1 MTKYIFVTGGVVSG
15 LGKGITS
22 ASLGN
27 LLKARGLSIV
37 NQKLDPYIN
46 VDPDTMNP
54 FQHGEVF
61 VTEDG
66 ATTDLDLGHY
76 ERFTGVNLRKDANV
90 TTGSIYRKVIE
101 RERKGD
107 YLGATVQ
114 VIPHITD
121 EIKRRIKGI
130 SNEVDVQ
137 ITEIGGTVGDIE
149 ILPFLEAARQ
159 IRKEFGQENV
169 MFVHVTLVPFIGPS
183 TELKTKPTQHS
194 VSMLRSYGISPD
206 LIVLRSEQELTD
218 EIKSKVSLFC
228 DVSFENVIN
237 APDLDDIYDVPIKMY
252 EEGLD
257 AAVDKRLALNSDS
270 PDLSRWNEM
279 LSLKNGV
286 NKNVKIAI
294 LGKYFGL
301 PDSYMSVVEA
311 LKHSCLQNKV
321 NLDLVW
327 IDADNY
333 EIEDLKNLNGVVVPG
348 GFGYRGIEGKIG
360 AIEYLRKNKI
370 PFLGICLGLQCAV
383 IEFAR
388 NVCGI
393 SDANSTE
400 FSQTTKNPVIDLLPN
415 QDLEADD
422 VGASMRLGTYPC
434 KIQPDTM
441 AKDIYNNEIIYERHR
456 HRYEVNNKFRNE
468 LESKGLVFSGLSPDE
483 DLVEMIELK
492 DHPYFVASQF
502 HPEFKSRPWDPAP
515 MFNSFIAAS
524 KEIEFFDEK
533 GSRIHE
539 LEKVEINPY
548 GLKILEL
555 NEIPSLKKQKGL
567 FIIWAD
573 SGIKGEHYLHAGDGV
588 PLRTVKALDEG
599 LPPFNSKG
607 LSIFISY
614 KI

>member
-159 IRKEFGQENV
+159 IRKEFGPENV

-257 AAVDKRLALNSDS
+257 SAVDKRLALNSVS

-286 NKNVKIAI
+286 DKNVKIAI

-333 EIEDLKNLNGVVVPG
+333 EIEDLKSLNGVVVPG
-348 GFGYRGIEGKIG
+348 GFGYRGIEGKIS

-383 IEFAR
+383 IEYAR

-400 FSQTTKNPVIDLLPN
+400 FSQTTKNPLIDLLPN

-524 KEIEFFDEK
+524 KEIEFFDENVK
-533 GSRIHE
+533 DEH
-539 LEKVEINPY
+539 KV
-548 GLKILEL
+548 K
-555 NEIPSLKKQKGL
+555 
-567 FIIWAD
+567 D
-573 SGIKGEHYLHAGDGV
+573 
-588 PLRTVKALDEG
+588 
-599 LPPFNSKG
+599 
-607 LSIFISY
+607 
-614 KI
+614 

>member
-27 LLKARGLSIV
+27 LLKARGLSVV

-159 IRKEFGQENV
+159 IRKELGQENV

-206 LIVLRSEQELTD
+206 IIVLRSEQELND
-218 EIKSKVSLFC
+218 EIKNKVSLFC
-228 DVSFENVIN
+228 DVSLENVIN
-237 APDLDDIYDVPIKMY
+237 APDLDDIYDIPIKMF

-257 AAVDKRLALNSDS
+257 SSVNTRLMLNSSS
-270 PDLSRWNEM
+270 PDFTQWKQM
-279 LSLKNGV
+279 LSLKDGV
-286 NKNVKIAI
+286 QKNIKIAI

-311 LKHSCLQNKV
+311 LKHACLHNKV

-327 IDADNY
+327 IDADNF
-333 EIEDLKNLNGVVVPG
+333 DLDELKKLNGVVVPG
-348 GFGYRGIEGKIG
+348 GLGYRGIEGKIL
-360 AIEYLRKNKI
+360 AIEYLRKNNI

-415 QDLEADD
+415 QNLEHDD

-434 KIQPDTM
+434 KIQPNTNVNE
-441 AKDIYNNEIIYERHR
+441 IYKNEIIYERHR
-456 HRYEVNNKFRNE
+456 HRYEVNNKFRKE
-468 LESKGLVFSGLSPDE
+468 LEDNGLIFSGLSPDE

-502 HPEFKSRPWDPAP
+502 HPEFKSRPWEPAP
-515 MFNSFIAAS
+515 MFNSFINAS
-524 KEIEFFDEK
+524 KNIEFVIENVED
-533 GSRIHE
+533 GQ
-539 LEKVEINPY
+539 KV
-548 GLKILEL
+548 K
-555 NEIPSLKKQKGL
+555 
-567 FIIWAD
+567 D
-573 SGIKGEHYLHAGDGV
+573 
-588 PLRTVKALDEG
+588 
-599 LPPFNSKG
+599 
-607 LSIFISY
+607 
-614 KI
+614 

>member
-1 MTKYIFVTGGVVSG
+1 VTKYIFVTGGVVSG

-27 LLKARGLSIV
+27 LLKARNLTVV

-76 ERFTGVNLRKDANV
+76 ERFTGVNLKRDANV

-101 RERKGD
+101 RERKGS
-107 YLGATVQ
+107 YLGDTVQ

-130 SNEVDVQ
+130 SNDVDVQ

-169 MFVHVTLVPFIGPS
+169 MFVHVTLVPYIGPS

-206 LIVLRSEQELTD
+206 LIVLRTD
-218 EIKSKVSLFC
+218 RDLGQEIKNKVSLFC
-228 DVSFENVIN
+228 DVDISNVIE
-237 APDLDDIYDVPIKMY
+237 APDLSDIYDVPIKMF

-257 AAVDKRLALNSDS
+257 EAVDKRLNLQTSP
-270 PDLSRWNEM
+270 PDLSKWKSM
-279 LSLKNGV
+279 MDLKKDIK
-286 NKNVKIAI
+286 KNIRIGI

-311 LKHSCLQNKV
+311 LRHSCLQQKLS
-321 NLDLVW
+321 LDLVW
-327 IDADNY
+327 LDADNY
-333 EIEDLKNLNGVVVPG
+333 ELEELSSLNGVIIPG
-348 GFGYRGIEGKIG
+348 GFGYRGIEGKIE
-360 AIEYLRKNKI
+360 AIKYIRENKI

-388 NVCGI
+388 NVCNI
-393 SDANSTE
+393 KDANSSE
-400 FSQTTKNPVIDLLPN
+400 FSQSSKNLVIDLLPDQN
-415 QDLEADD
+415 LEKDD

-434 KIQPDTM
+434 KIQSGSVSKSIY
-441 AKDIYNNEIIYERHR
+441 KDEVIYERHR
-456 HRYEVNNKFRNE
+456 HRYEVNNKYRDQLAE
-468 LESKGLVFSGLSPDE
+468 GGLVFSGLSPDNN
-483 DLVEMIELK
+483 LVEMIELS

-502 HPEFKSRPWDPAP
+502 HPEFKSRPWEPAP
-515 MFNSFIAAS
+515 MFYSFVEAAA
-524 KEIEFFDEK
+524 
-533 GSRIHE
+533 
-539 LEKVEINPY
+539 KVENS
-548 GLKILEL
+548 E
-555 NEIPSLKKQKGL
+555 
-567 FIIWAD
+567 
-573 SGIKGEHYLHAGDGV
+573 V
-588 PLRTVKALDEG
+588 PLKNEQTVSD
-599 LPPFNSKG
+599 
-607 LSIFISY
+607 
-614 KI
+614 

>member
-252 EEGLD
+252 KEGLD

-360 AIEYLRKNKI
+360 AIEFLRKNKI

-524 KEIEFFDEK
+524 KEIKFFDENVK
-533 GSRIHE
+533 DEH
-539 LEKVEINPY
+539 KV
-548 GLKILEL
+548 K
-555 NEIPSLKKQKGL
+555 
-567 FIIWAD
+567 D
-573 SGIKGEHYLHAGDGV
+573 
-588 PLRTVKALDEG
+588 
-599 LPPFNSKG
+599 
-607 LSIFISY
+607 
-614 KI
+614 

>member
-27 LLKARGLSIV
+27 LLKSRGLSVV

-90 TTGSIYRKVIE
+90 TTGSIYRKVID

-107 YLGATVQ
+107 YLGDTVQ

-130 SNEVDVQ
+130 SNDVDVQ

-206 LIVLRSEQELTD
+206 IIVLRSEQELND
-218 EIKSKVSLFC
+218 EIKNKVSLFC
-228 DVSFENVIN
+228 DVSIDNVIN
-237 APDLDDIYDVPIKMY
+237 APDLDDIYDIPIKMH

-257 AAVDKRLALNSDS
+257 SSVNTRLSLNSKD
-270 PDLSRWNEM
+270 PNLTQWKQM
-279 LSLKNGV
+279 LSLKDGV
-286 NKNVKIAI
+286 QQNIKIAI

-311 LKHSCLQNKV
+311 LKHACLQNKV
-321 NLDLVW
+321 NLDLLW
-327 IDADNY
+327 IDADNF
-333 EIEDLKNLNGVVVPG
+333 DLDELKKLNGVVVPG
-348 GFGYRGIEGKIG
+348 GFGYRGIEGKIL

-415 QDLEADD
+415 QNLEDD
-422 VGASMRLGTYPC
+422 DIGASMRLGTYPC
-434 KIQPDTM
+434 KIQSDTT
-441 AKDIYNNEIIYERHR
+441 ANEIYNNEIVYERHR
-456 HRYEVNNKFRNE
+456 HRYEVNNKFRKN
-468 LESKGLVFSGLSPDE
+468 LEDNGLIFSGLSPDE
-483 DLVEMIELK
+483 DLIEMIELK

-502 HPEFKSRPWDPAP
+502 HPEFKSRPWEPAP

-524 KEIEFFDEK
+524 KNIEFVIENVED
-533 GSRIHE
+533 GQ
-539 LEKVEINPY
+539 KV
-548 GLKILEL
+548 K
-555 NEIPSLKKQKGL
+555 
-567 FIIWAD
+567 D
-573 SGIKGEHYLHAGDGV
+573 
-588 PLRTVKALDEG
+588 
-599 LPPFNSKG
+599 
-607 LSIFISY
+607 
-614 KI
+614 

>member
-27 LLKARGLSIV
+27 LLKSRGLTVI

-130 SNEVDVQ
+130 SNDVDVQ

-159 IRKEFGQENV
+159 IRKELGSENV
-169 MFVHVTLVPFIGPS
+169 MFIHVTLVPYIGPS

-194 VSMLRSYGISPD
+194 VSMLRGYGISPD
-206 LIVLRSEQELTD
+206 LIVLRSDRGLD
-218 EIKSKVSLFC
+218 EDIKNKVSLFC
-228 DVSFENVIN
+228 DVTYENVIN
-237 APDLDDIYDVPIKMY
+237 APDLDDIYDVPLKMNS
-252 EEGLD
+252 EGLD
-257 AAVDKRLALNSDS
+257 LAVDKRLNLNTEQ
-270 PDLSRWNEM
+270 PDLESWKKM
-279 LSLKNGV
+279 LNLK
-286 NKNVKIAI
+286 KEATKEIRIAI

-301 PDSYMSVVEA
+301 PDSYMSVVES
-311 LKHSCLQNKV
+311 LKHACLQNKV
-321 NLDLVW
+321 NLNLQW
-327 IDADNY
+327 IDADSY
-333 EIEDLKNLNGVVVPG
+333 EIDDLSSLDGVVVPG
-348 GFGYRGIEGKIG
+348 GFGVRGIEGKIK
-360 AIEYLRKNKI
+360 AIQYLRVNKI

-383 IEFAR
+383 IEYAR

-393 SDANSTE
+393 NEANSSE
-400 FSQTTKNPVIDLLPN
+400 FSQNTKDYVIDLLPN
-415 QDLEADD
+415 QDLDKDD

-434 KIQPDTM
+434 KIEKNTLTSE
-441 AKDIYNNEIIYERHR
+441 IYNEEVIYERHR
-456 HRYEVNNKFRNE
+456 HRYEVNNKYRDI
-468 LESKGLVFSGLSPDE
+468 LEKNGLIFSGLSPDNN
-483 DLVEMIELK
+483 LVEMIEIK
-492 DHPYFVASQF
+492 DHPFFVASQF
-502 HPEFKSRPWDPAP
+502 HPEFKSRPWEPAP
-515 MFNSFIAAS
+515 MFNKFIKSAS
-524 KEIEFFDEK
+524 SEPKTTSDNSSK
-533 GSRIHE
+533 A
-539 LEKVEINPY
+539 KV
-548 GLKILEL
+548 K
-555 NEIPSLKKQKGL
+555 
-567 FIIWAD
+567 D
-573 SGIKGEHYLHAGDGV
+573 
-588 PLRTVKALDEG
+588 
-599 LPPFNSKG
+599 
-607 LSIFISY
+607 
-614 KI
+614 

>member
-27 LLKARGLSIV
+27 LLKSRGLSVI

-76 ERFTGVNLRKDANV
+76 ERFTGVNLRKDSNV

-101 RERKGD
+101 SERKGD

-130 SNEVDVQ
+130 SNDIDVQ

-159 IRKEFGQENV
+159 IRKELGSENV
-169 MFVHVTLVPFIGPS
+169 MFIHVTLVPFIGPS

-194 VSMLRSYGISPD
+194 VTLLRAAGISPD
-206 LIVLRSEQELTD
+206 LIVLRSDRELNE

-228 DVSFENVIN
+228 DVSLSNVIN
-237 APDLDDIYDVPIKMY
+237 APDLDDIYEVPLRMY
-252 EEGLD
+252 DEGLD
-257 AAVDKRLALNSDS
+257 NAVNDRLKLNSNS
-270 PDLSRWNEM
+270 QDLSQWKTM
-279 LSLKNGV
+279 VDLKQNAI
-286 NKNVKIAI
+286 NTVKIAI

-301 PDSYMSVVEA
+301 PDSYLSVVES
-311 LKHSCLQNKV
+311 LKHSCLQNNVK
-321 NLDLVW
+321 LDLHW
-327 IDADNY
+327 IDADNF
-333 EIEDLKNLNGVVVPG
+333 ELDSLADMDGVIVPG
-348 GFGYRGIEGKIG
+348 GFGYRGIEGKIS
-360 AIEYLRKNKI
+360 AIQYIRENKI

-393 SDANSTE
+393 SDANSSE
-400 FSQTTKNPVIDLLPN
+400 FSQNTKNYVIDLLPN
-415 QDLEADD
+415 QDLDKDD

-434 KIQPDTM
+434 KINPDTI
-441 AKDIYNNEIIYERHR
+441 ASKIYSDEVIYERHR
-456 HRYEVNNKFRNE
+456 HRYEVNNKYRDKLIEN
-468 LESKGLVFSGLSPDE
+468 GLIIGGVSPDNN
-483 DLVEMIELK
+483 LVEMIEIK

-502 HPEFKSRPWDPAP
+502 HPEFKSRPWEPAP
-515 MFNSFIAAS
+515 LFNDFIAS
-524 KEIEFFDEK
+524 
-533 GSRIHE
+533 S
-539 LEKVEINPY
+539 
-548 GLKILEL
+548 
-555 NEIPSLKKQKGL
+555 
-567 FIIWAD
+567 
-573 SGIKGEHYLHAGDGV
+573 IKTKSSESNNIV
-588 PLRTVKALDEG
+588 SETVK
-599 LPPFNSKG
+599 K
-607 LSIFISY
+607 
-614 KI
+614 K

>member
-1 MTKYIFVTGGVVSG
+1 VTKYIFVTGGVVSG

-27 LLKARGLSIV
+27 LLKARGLSVV

-130 SNEVDVQ
+130 SNDVDVQ

-159 IRKEFGQENV
+159 IRKELGQENV

-206 LIVLRSEQELTD
+206 IIVLRSEQELND

-228 DVSFENVIN
+228 DVSLENVIN
-237 APDLDDIYDVPIKMY
+237 APDLDDIYDVPIKMFQ
-252 EEGLD
+252 EGLD
-257 AAVDKRLALNSDS
+257 SSVNTRLSLDSDE
-270 PDLSRWNEM
+270 PNLDQWKQM
-279 LSLKNGV
+279 LSLKDGV
-286 NKNVKIAI
+286 KKDIKIAI

-311 LKHSCLQNKV
+311 LKHACLQNKV
-321 NLDLVW
+321 NLDLAW
-327 IDADNY
+327 IDADNFDLD
-333 EIEDLKNLNGVVVPG
+333 DLKKLNGVVVPG
-348 GFGYRGIEGKIG
+348 GFGYRGIEGKIL

-388 NVCGI
+388 NECKI

-415 QDLEADD
+415 QNLENDD

-434 KIQPDTM
+434 KIIPSTF
-441 AKDIYNNEIIYERHR
+441 ASKIYDNEIVYERHR
-456 HRYEVNNKFRNE
+456 HRYEVNNKFRKQ
-468 LESKGLVFSGLSPDE
+468 LEEKGLIFSGLSPDE

-492 DHPYFVASQF
+492 DHPFFVASQF

-515 MFNSFIAAS
+515 MFNSFIEAS
-524 KEIEFFDEK
+524 KNLDYVIENVED
-533 GSRIHE
+533 GQ
-539 LEKVEINPY
+539 KV
-548 GLKILEL
+548 K
-555 NEIPSLKKQKGL
+555 
-567 FIIWAD
+567 D
-573 SGIKGEHYLHAGDGV
+573 
-588 PLRTVKALDEG
+588 
-599 LPPFNSKG
+599 
-607 LSIFISY
+607 
-614 KI
+614 

>member
-1 MTKYIFVTGGVVSG
+1 VTKYIFVTGGVVSG

-237 APDLDDIYDVPIKMY
+237 APDLNDIYDVPIKMY

-257 AAVDKRLALNSDS
+257 AAVDKRLTLNSDS
-270 PDLSRWNEM
+270 PDLSKWNEM
-279 LSLKNGV
+279 LSLKSGV
-286 NKNVKIAI
+286 DKNVKIAI

-311 LKHSCLQNKV
+311 LKHSCLQNNV

-383 IEFAR
+383 IEYAR

-415 QDLEADD
+415 QDLEAGD

-441 AKDIYNNEIIYERHR
+441 AKDIYKNEIIYERHR

-483 DLVEMIELK
+483 DLVEMIEIK

-524 KEIEFFDEK
+524 KDINFFDENVK
-533 GSRIHE
+533 DEH
-539 LEKVEINPY
+539 KV
-548 GLKILEL
+548 K
-555 NEIPSLKKQKGL
+555 
-567 FIIWAD
+567 D
-573 SGIKGEHYLHAGDGV
+573 
-588 PLRTVKALDEG
+588 
-599 LPPFNSKG
+599 
-607 LSIFISY
+607 
-614 KI
+614 

>member
-27 LLKARGLSIV
+27 LLKSRGLSVV

-90 TTGSIYRKVIE
+90 TTGSIYRKVID

-107 YLGATVQ
+107 YLGDTVQ

-130 SNEVDVQ
+130 SNDVDVQ

-206 LIVLRSEQELTD
+206 IIVLRSEQELND
-218 EIKSKVSLFC
+218 EIKNKVSLFC
-228 DVSFENVIN
+228 DVSIDNVIN
-237 APDLDDIYDVPIKMY
+237 APDLDDIYDIPIKMH

-257 AAVDKRLALNSDS
+257 SSVNTRLSLNSKD
-270 PDLSRWNEM
+270 PNLTQWKQM
-279 LSLKNGV
+279 LSLKDGV
-286 NKNVKIAI
+286 QQNIKIAI

-311 LKHSCLQNKV
+311 LKHACLHNKV
-321 NLDLVW
+321 NLDLLW
-327 IDADNY
+327 IDADNF
-333 EIEDLKNLNGVVVPG
+333 DLDELKKLNGVVVPG
-348 GFGYRGIEGKIG
+348 GFGYRGIEGKIL

-415 QDLEADD
+415 QNLEDD
-422 VGASMRLGTYPC
+422 DIGASMRLGTYPC
-434 KIQPDTM
+434 KIQSDTT
-441 AKDIYNNEIIYERHR
+441 ANEIYNNEIVYERHR
-456 HRYEVNNKFRNE
+456 HRYEVNNKFRKN
-468 LESKGLVFSGLSPDE
+468 LEDNGLIFSGLSPDE
-483 DLVEMIELK
+483 DLIEMIELK

-502 HPEFKSRPWDPAP
+502 HPEFKSRPWEPAP

-524 KEIEFFDEK
+524 KNIEFVIENVED
-533 GSRIHE
+533 GQ
-539 LEKVEINPY
+539 KV
-548 GLKILEL
+548 K
-555 NEIPSLKKQKGL
+555 
-567 FIIWAD
+567 D
-573 SGIKGEHYLHAGDGV
+573 
-588 PLRTVKALDEG
+588 
-599 LPPFNSKG
+599 
-607 LSIFISY
+607 
-614 KI
+614 

>member
-333 EIEDLKNLNGVVVPG
+333 EIEDLKNLNGLVVPG

-360 AIEYLRKNKI
+360 AIEFLRKNKI

-441 AKDIYNNEIIYERHR
+441 ANDVYNNEIIYERHR

-483 DLVEMIELK
+483 DLVEIIELK

-524 KEIEFFDEK
+524 KEIKFFDENVK
-533 GSRIHE
+533 DEH
-539 LEKVEINPY
+539 KV
-548 GLKILEL
+548 K
-555 NEIPSLKKQKGL
+555 
-567 FIIWAD
+567 D
-573 SGIKGEHYLHAGDGV
+573 
-588 PLRTVKALDEG
+588 
-599 LPPFNSKG
+599 
-607 LSIFISY
+607 
-614 KI
+614 